1 MTYSMLNYEGLG
13 LSMRFSCD
21 GPKEQCQIMCK
32 YSFHYRFFFKIF
44 YCPTRKE
51 KKLYTY
57 DKNGIPIIQIVE
69 KRTTTIHQTNMG
81 TRDDDKS
88 SKN

>member
-1 MTYSMLNYEGLG
+1 MVLRNNVKSCASI
-13 LSMRFSCD
+13 LSITD
-21 GPKEQCQIMCK
+21 
-32 YSFHYRFFFKIF
+32 FFFKIF